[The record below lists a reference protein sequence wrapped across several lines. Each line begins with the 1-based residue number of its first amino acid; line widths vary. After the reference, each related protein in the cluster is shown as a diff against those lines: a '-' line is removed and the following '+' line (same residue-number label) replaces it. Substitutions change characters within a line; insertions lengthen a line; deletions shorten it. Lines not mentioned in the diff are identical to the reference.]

1 MSAFELLEVFGNYFW
16 DVAGQEA
23 VDEVRWEAQQL
34 ELSQSRQ
41 EIQICN
47 TLASVV

>member
-1 MSAFELLEVFGNYFW
+1 MSAFELLEVFGDHFW
-16 DVAGQEA
+16 EIASQDA
-23 VDEVRWEAQQL
+23 VSEVRWEAQQL
-34 ELSQSRQ
+34 ERWKARQ

>member
-1 MSAFELLEVFGNYFW
+1 MSAFELLEVFGKHFW
-16 DVAGQEA
+16 DVASQEA
-23 VDEVRWEAQQL
+23 VDEVRWETEQL
-34 ELSQSRQ
+34 QLWKARQ